1 MFKNRLKQIFSLM
14 LREKEHFYIS
24 YAVLMHCTKIDKWF
38 RNVNLYIQEDDKM
51 RIIFS

>member
-1 MFKNRLKQIFSLM
+1 MFKNRLKWIFLLM

-38 RNVNLYIQEDDKM
+38 RDLNLYIQEDDKI

>member
-1 MFKNRLKQIFSLM
+1 MFKNRLKQIFLLM
-14 LREKEHFYIS
+14 LREKEHLYIS